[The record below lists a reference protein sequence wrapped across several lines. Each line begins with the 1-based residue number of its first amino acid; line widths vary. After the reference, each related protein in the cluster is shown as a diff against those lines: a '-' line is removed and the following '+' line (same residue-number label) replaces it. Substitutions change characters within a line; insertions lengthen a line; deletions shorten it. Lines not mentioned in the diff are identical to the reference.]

1 MKKII
6 IILAAVVMISLL
18 VPFVEAKAC
27 CQVAGNKFCITGN
40 DCTADGYG
48 PVIPC
53 ESGAPP
59 YGSCDKCGCCGLNTG
74 CPTCGDTGCSENIKC
89 SNYVCGLCS
98 VVGVSCS
105 GFGADG
111 TKCANCGCTFNSVL
125 SRCEGTPD
133 SSVITSSSVCSS
145 CGGSWGSNACN
156 SVYKTCCSNNQQGT
170 CTDGTLDIITGFSI
184 NPICTS
190 LSSCSDLCFS
200 SNKTRYYN
208 GACTG
213 GLGSTCSYGS
223 QQSVDCCNDNDCTGY
238 DPNTYTKNVCRCP
251 SGCSLTGSTYTCE
264 PKPYCA
270 FNSECDTNWCC
281 TYDSDIPL
289 DDRESPGSCSYSSL
303 NPIYKNKYLCDPPG
317 WTTAEKQNSNLI
329 DSVVNFFSNLFSSIK

>member
-1 MKKII
+1 M
-6 IILAAVVMISLL
+6 
-18 VPFVEAKAC
+18 
-27 CQVAGNKFCITGN
+27 
-40 DCTADGYG
+40 
-48 PVIPC
+48 
-53 ESGAPP
+53 
-59 YGSCDKCGCCGLNTG
+59 NTG

-156 SVYKTCCSNNQQGT
+156 SVDKTCCSNNQQGT

-238 DPNTYTKNVCRCP
+238 DPVTHTKMVCDCP
-251 SGCSLTGSTYTCE
+251 LSGCVLYPSSQKVNDYTCKKLPSCSSNGDCE
-264 PKPYCA
+264 
-270 FNSECDTNWCC
+270 TNWCC
-281 TYDSDIPL
+281 NADSAIASG
-289 DDRESPGSCSYSSL
+289 DRESPGSCSNDNT
-303 NPIYKNKYLCDPPG
+303 NPIYKSKYLCDPPE
-317 WTTAEKQNSNLI
+317 WKTTETGKYVQSNNLI
-329 DSVVNFFSNLFSSIK
+329 SKIVNFFYNLFSIAR